1 VQDDAIPL
9 QLPTVEVLLQPIVSL
24 DTHHVRA
31 AEALSR
37 LSNGVPVLQALADA
51 DARGTTDRL
60 EAYLLRQALAARHR
74 VPAGALL
81 CLNLSADALVGRA
94 SAAVLDALPTLQGLV
109 LELRQEA
116 AWEARPEL
124 LARVDRLRG
133 RGALLA
139 LDDAA
144 RGFRGLLA
152 IAQLKPDWVKV
163 DRSVVTGSLHDPVRR
178 AGLDMFAQSAE
189 RSGSLLVAEGV
200 ETEDDLVAL
209 AKVGVTLAQGYLFS
223 PAVSGVLP
231 PALVPGTTTGRS
243 AT

>member
-24 DTHHVRA
+24 ATHEVRG

-37 LSNGVPVLQALADA
+37 LGNDVPVLQALSDA
-51 DARGTTDRL
+51 DGRGHRDRL
-60 EAYLLRQALAARHR
+60 EAYLLRHALGARHR

-81 CLNLSADALVGRA
+81 CLNVSADGLLGRA
-94 SAAVLDALPTLQGLV
+94 SVALLDDLPSLQGLV

-124 LARVDRLRG
+124 LSRISLLRE

-152 IAQLKPDWVKV
+152 IGQLRPDWVKV

-178 AGLDMFAQSAE
+178 AGLDMFAQSAQ

-200 ETEDDLVAL
+200 ESEDDLTAL

-223 PAVSGVLP
+223 PAVAGVLP
-231 PALVPGTTTGRS
+231 SRMPPARTGS
-243 AT
+243 PSG